1 MADNKM
7 HDVLNELGLSDHTA
21 RFIWEKIS
29 TDIVCYLSIED
40 FLKLGI
46 TDRNAI
52 MFLRIECSTFGL
64 STPQRAV
71 GIKKFVIPKFLIE
84 NLIDDGF

>member
-7 HDVLNELGLSDHTA
+7 HDIRNELGLSDHRA
-21 RFIWEKIS
+21 RSIVEKIS

-40 FLKLGI
+40 FLQLGI

-52 MFLRIECSTFGL
+52 MSLRTECSTFGL
-64 STPQRAV
+64 STPQKSV
-71 GIKKFVIPKFLIE
+71 GINKFVIPKILIE
-84 NLIDDGF
+84 NLINDGF